1 MKKKTKFI
9 IEVSVYAIILLA
21 VVLGVTLALIKPTR
35 IYDAV
40 IERNGTQK
48 EATLTMKYNLLS
60 RCLGKLDGTISVE
73 TKDGL
78 NSVEYT
84 LKDQR
89 ISYEEPDMN
98 SAYVWVDVAPGHPHG
113 AFFHVGVEY
122 DKGFENII
130 LYSKEDKYVICAA
143 SDEFLELNWWRV
155 EDCFE
160 SAETE

>member
-9 IEVSVYAIILLA
+9 MEVSIYAIILLA
-21 VVLGVTLALIKPTR
+21 VVLGVALALIKPTR
-35 IYDAV
+35 TYNAV

-78 NSVEYT
+78 KSVKYT

-89 ISYEEPDMN
+89 ISYAEPDVN
-98 SAYVWVDVAPGHPHG
+98 IGYVWVDVAPGHPG
-113 AFFHVGVEY
+113 GTYYHVGVEY
-122 DKGFENII
+122 DKGFKNII

-143 SDEFLELNWWRV
+143 SDEFLKLNWWRV